1 MKSTFL
7 LATALGL
14 SQLAAP
20 ALADS
25 SSALSAS
32 STSVG
37 SASTSV
43 EKSSDS
49 SSGKKRVAQGQY
61 TIVEMAALV
70 QQPDTLRLRLKA
82 LTPGATTEL
91 TLLLPR
97 QAIESAQLESGQTIS
112 AQQRPYGLALA
123 TLTPA
128 GAMGPF
134 FLLLDDD
141 WYRELESRPVAIDH
155 ASEA

>member
-1 MKSTFL
+1 M
-7 LATALGL
+7 A
-14 SQLAAP
+14 
-20 ALADS
+20 
-25 SSALSAS
+25 
-32 STSVG
+32 
-37 SASTSV
+37 
-43 EKSSDS
+43 
-49 SSGKKRVAQGQY
+49 Y
-61 TIVEMAALV
+61 HAALV
-70 QQPDTLRLRLKA
+70 AVAIALFALFVWWWGGNGAPMDAASKARVIDTLRLRLKA
-82 LTPGATTEL
+82 LTHGATTEL